1 MNASTFHKQTDR
13 GAEVQGSNHQSQ
25 KETGMA
31 IHRNNSEKQTQTMQ
45 NSSTTANSLQNEKP
59 AAQCEGTETLKNEN
73 REILSDLGQINVKNE
88 ERKSELFQQIFHSS
102 STEVKPPCNNIP
114 ITVDRLGYQNDSRV
128 NDPTLNSVP
137 DSFSNPQIMNENAGE
152 QPVEVAVL
160 QESNYQPEK
169 QETVTR
175 DKEKRTFQGRD
186 QNSTGIST
194 FRNNSE
200 NQNPTTSREKTSDR
214 EGNDI
219 WTSDAPSTSREEGYE
234 NEQRPTRQSNEDLS
248 SSVQQD
254 DSNGR
259 EFITQGNI
267 PPTSDNNYKLLLLSL
282 GQSLLS
288 SDVVKLKDWASQN
301 FSIENAQN
309 ATDVLLQLHKK
320 GIINASNLS
329 PLRDFFESIVRIDLV
344 HIIDEFLLG
353 DYSLLR
359 QIPSRRRTRT
369 TQQDLPTVLPNATNS
384 VQSSRPSSVD
394 ENQAQNSGNATTSRV
409 LRTPGNVYTL

>member
-1 MNASTFHKQTDR
+1 MVNASTFRKQTAR
-13 GAEVQGSNHQSQ
+13 GAEALVQGRNHQPQ

-45 NSSTTANSLQNEKP
+45 NSSTTANSLQNERT

-73 REILSDLGQINVKNE
+73 REILPDLGQINVKNE

-102 STEVKPPCNNIP
+102 STEVTPPCNNIP

-214 EGNDI
+214 EGIDI

-234 NEQRPTRQSNEDLS
+234 GYDQSNGDLS

-267 PPTSDNNYKLLLLSL
+267 PPTSVNNYKLLLLSL

-309 ATDVLLQLHKK
+309 ATDVLLQLHQK

-353 DYSLLR
+353 HYSLLR
-359 QIPSRRRTRT
+359 QIASRRRTRT
-369 TQQDLPTVLPNATNS
+369 TQQDLPTVFPNATNNA
-384 VQSSRPSSVD
+384 QSSRPSSVD
-394 ENQAQNSGNATTSRV
+394 ENQTQNSGNATTSRV